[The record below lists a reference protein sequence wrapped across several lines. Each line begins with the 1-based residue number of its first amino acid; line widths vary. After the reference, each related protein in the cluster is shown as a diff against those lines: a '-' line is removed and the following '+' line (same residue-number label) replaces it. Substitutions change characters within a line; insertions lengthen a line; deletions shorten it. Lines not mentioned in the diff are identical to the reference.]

1 MITTVFIVS
10 LTIGTI
16 FGIILGL
23 AYINL
28 KNWASL
34 LPALYTFLIIQFGV
48 PIIVMSLVGIWTLWD
63 WAVRGLF

>member
-23 AYINL
+23 AHINL